1 MIAENVSTKLGI
13 TTIKMKADWFRYGK
27 RAGYL
32 RNQKMLD
39 ENKDISLV
47 LAFTVGY
54 DSLGTNHMIKIA
66 KNAGIP
72 VRHYISTT
80 ETNLHSCE

>member
-1 MIAENVSTKLGI
+1 
-13 TTIKMKADWFRYGK
+13 MKADWFKYGR

-54 DSLGTNHMIKIA
+54 DSLGTNHMI
-66 KNAGIP
+66 
-72 VRHYISTT
+72 
-80 ETNLHSCE
+80 